1 MLLYFKNNW
10 SDAMLL
16 KNFRLDN
23 DIFPLNAYY
32 HQSCHLN
39 FTSILVCQIVKI
51 KSDRKDSYLLKEL
64 LDDVEN

>member
-1 MLLYFKNNW
+1 
-10 SDAMLL
+10 MLL

>member
-32 HQSCHLN
+32 HQSCHLK

>member
-1 MLLYFKNNW
+1 
-10 SDAMLL
+10 MLL

-32 HQSCHLN
+32 HQSCHLK